1 MKIMKRKV
9 LSVIMAILMMSVI
22 ITPFTANATRTSI
35 EQVGAIK
42 EEGVTSDGWNYCIY
56 DDGTAGVIGYSGTS
70 TTATLPVS
78 IDNHNVKYY
87 VSLLLYSN
95 KYGTSGDKIEK
106 LIIPDSNTP
115 IAVDENITSVFRGS
129 LNLKEVQIGT
139 LFINIIP
146 NNCFDGCKKLSKV
159 TFSDKF
165 LEQAKAFGKTKFG
178 DECFANCSSLKT
190 FVIPEGIK
198 PDNLSRTAF
207 YNSNIENLIIY
218 GDTAIEGNA
227 YDIVTSVHYMKNV
240 VIFKNDVEVKIN
252 GGVDENL
259 NCTFYANKNS
269 KMEDYYNR
277 LMDYAKDEEINLNY
291 NFVDISTVNID
302 SMIEAWQNG
311 EEPTEP
317 TTTSTTVTTAT
328 TTSTSTTQ
336 PSSSIISTPDEP
348 VTESTTETSTTQPSS
363 TTETKPQ
370 VVKATG
376 ISLNTNKLALTRY
389 GTDVKAKLTA
399 TVTPNETTNKN
410 VKWTSSNNKI
420 ATVDENG
427 YVTAKGKGVARITAT
442 TTDGSNLSA
451 TCTVTVKQM
460 VTMIVNTMNINRGSK
475 NVNRKLPV
483 MVGNNATNK
492 TLNYRSGNSK
502 VVSVNAK
509 GQITAKKKGTA
520 TVSVKTT
527 DGTNIVV
534 YYRVTVKQLVTSV
547 KLNKKAISLKAK
559 GKAKQKTYT
568 LKATVT
574 KGANNKKVKWT
585 TSNKKVAV
593 VNSKGKV
600 TAKKK
605 GTCYIS
611 VTSTDGSRKSAK
623 CKVTVK

>member
-1 MKIMKRKV
+1 MKRKV

-35 EQVGAIK
+35 EQVKSPAVK
-42 EEGVTSDGWNYCIY
+42 TDTTSDGWNYTLY
-56 DDGTAGVIGYSGTS
+56 EDGEVYINGYMGSS
-70 TTATLPVS
+70 TTATLPNS
-78 IDNHNVKYY
+78 IDGHLVMG
-87 VSLLLYSN
+87 
-95 KYGTSGDKIEK
+95 YGEQMLSTTTDKKGMTGSKLEK
-106 LIIPDSNTP
+106 LIIEDGTSIPAD
-115 IAVDENITSVFRGS
+115 ANINYTFAWSE
-129 LNLKEVQIGT
+129 NLKEIQIGT
-139 LFINIIP
+139 KFIDIIP
-146 NNCFDGCKKLSKV
+146 NHFLDGCKKLSKV

-165 LEQAKAFGKTKFG
+165 LEQAKSKGTTKFG

-198 PDNLSRTAF
+198 SDNLSRTAF

-311 EEPTEP
+311 EKPTEP
-317 TTTSTTVTTAT
+317 TTTSTTTT

-336 PSSSIISTPDEP
+336 PSSSSISTPDEP

-376 ISLNTNKLALTRY
+376 ISLNTDKLALTRY
-389 GTDVKAKLTA
+389 GKDVKEKLTA
-399 TVTPNETTNKN
+399 TVTPDETTNKN
-410 VKWTSSNNKI
+410 VKWASSNNKV
-420 ATVDENG
+420 ATVDSNG
-427 YVTAKGKGVARITAT
+427 YVTAKGKGTVRITAT

-460 VTMIVNTMNINRGSK
+460 VTMIVNTMSINRGSK

-547 KLNKKAISLKAK
+547 KLNKKAIPLRVK

-568 LKATVT
+568 LKATVS
-574 KGANNKKVKWT
+574 KDANNKKVKWT

-593 VNSKGKV
+593 VTSKGKV

>member
-1 MKIMKRKV
+1 MKRKV

-35 EQVGAIK
+35 EQVKSPAVK
-42 EEGVTSDGWNYCIY
+42 TDTTSDGWNYTLY
-56 DDGTAGVIGYSGTS
+56 EDGEVYINGYMGSS
-70 TTATLPVS
+70 TTATLPNS
-78 IDNHNVKYY
+78 IDGHLVMG
-87 VSLLLYSN
+87 
-95 KYGTSGDKIEK
+95 YGEQMLSTTTDKKGMTGSKLEK
-106 LIIPDSNTP
+106 LIIEDGTSIPAD
-115 IAVDENITSVFRGS
+115 ANINYTFAWSE
-129 LNLKEVQIGT
+129 NLKEIQIGT
-139 LFINIIP
+139 KFIDIIP
-146 NNCFDGCKKLSKV
+146 NHFLDGCKKLSKV

-165 LEQAKAFGKTKFG
+165 LEQAKSKGTTKFG

-190 FVIPEGIK
+190 FVVPEGIK
-198 PDNLSRTAF
+198 SDNLSHTAF

-240 VIFKNDVEVKIN
+240 VVFKNDVEVKIN

-317 TTTSTTVTTAT
+317 TTTSTTVTTTT

-336 PSSSIISTPDEP
+336 PSSSSISTPDEP

-376 ISLNTNKLALTRY
+376 ISLNTNELALTRN
-389 GTDVKAKLTA
+389 GTDVKKKLTA
-399 TVTPNETTNKN
+399 TVTPDKTTNKN
-410 VKWTSSNNKI
+410 VKWTSSNKKI
-420 ATVDENG
+420 ATVDSNG
-427 YVTAKGKGVARITAT
+427 YVTAKGKGTVRITAT

-460 VTMIVNTMNINRGSK
+460 VTMIVNTMNINRGSN

-492 TLNYRSGNSK
+492 KLSYKSSNAS
-502 VVSVNAK
+502 VVSANAK

-527 DGTNIVV
+527 DGSNIVV

-547 KLNKKAISLKAK
+547 KINKKAISLKAK

-568 LKATVT
+568 LKATVP
-574 KGANNKKVKWT
+574 KSANNRKVKWT

>member
-1 MKIMKRKV
+1 MKRKV

-78 IDNHNVKYY
+78 IDNHNVKRYI
-87 VSLLLYSN
+87 SQLLNSSN
-95 KYGTSGDKIEK
+95 DYGTSGSIVEK
-106 LIIPDSNTP
+106 LIIPDSNSSIPT
-115 IAVDENITSVFRGS
+115 DSNIEYTFAWSE
-129 LNLKEVQIGT
+129 NLKEVQIGT
-139 LFINIIP
+139 KFINIIP
-146 NNCFDGCKKLSKV
+146 NHFLDGCKKLSKV

-198 PDNLSRTAF
+198 SDNLSRTAF

-336 PSSSIISTPDEP
+336 PSSSSISTPDEP
-348 VTESTTETSTTQPSS
+348 VTETTTVPPTS
-363 TTETKPQ
+363 TTETKPT
-370 VVKATG
+370 VVKASG

-389 GTDVKAKLTA
+389 GTDVKEKLTA

-427 YVTAKGKGVARITAT
+427 YVTAKGKGIARITAT

-574 KGANNKKVKWT
+574 KDANNKKVKWT

-600 TAKKK
+600 TAKRK

>member
-1 MKIMKRKV
+1 MKRKV

-35 EQVGAIK
+35 EQVK
-42 EEGVTSDGWNYCIY
+42 SPTVKTDTTSDGWNYTLY
-56 DDGTAGVIGYSGTS
+56 EDGEVYINGYMGSS
-70 TTATLPVS
+70 TIATLPNS
-78 IDNHNVKYY
+78 IDGHFVMG
-87 VSLLLYSN
+87 
-95 KYGTSGDKIEK
+95 YGEQMLSTTTDKKGMTGSKLEK
-106 LIIPDSNTP
+106 LIIEDGTAIPTD
-115 IAVDENITSVFRGS
+115 ANIEYTFAWSE
-129 LNLKEVQIGT
+129 NLKEVQIGT
-139 LFINIIP
+139 KFINIIP
-146 NNCFDGCKKLSKV
+146 NHFLDGCKKLSKV

-198 PDNLSRTAF
+198 SDNLSRTAF

-336 PSSSIISTPDEP
+336 PSSSSISTTDEP
-348 VTESTTETSTTQPSS
+348 VTETTTVPTS
-363 TTETKPQ
+363 TTETKPT
-370 VVKATG
+370 VVKASG

-389 GTDVKAKLTA
+389 GTDVKEKLTA

-427 YVTAKGKGVARITAT
+427 YVTAKSKGVARITAT

-492 TLNYRSGNSK
+492 TLSYKSSNPNA
-502 VVSVNAK
+502 VSVNAK
-509 GQITAKKKGTA
+509 GQI
-520 TVSVKTT
+520 
-527 DGTNIVV
+527 
-534 YYRVTVKQLVTSV
+534 
-547 KLNKKAISLKAK
+547 
-559 GKAKQKTYT
+559 
-568 LKATVT
+568 
-574 KGANNKKVKWT
+574 
-585 TSNKKVAV
+585 
-593 VNSKGKV
+593 

>member
-1 MKIMKRKV
+1 MKRKV

-35 EQVGAIK
+35 EQVGENITN
-42 EEGVTSDGWNYCIY
+42 VTSDGWEYTI
-56 DDGTAGVIGYSGTS
+56 DDTYNGISINKYVGND
-70 TTATLPVS
+70 TTVTLPVQINGKKVNAYS
-78 IDNHNVKYY
+78 
-87 VSLLLYSN
+87 SMLLSEGN
-95 KYGTSGDKIEK
+95 GMNIEK
-106 LIIPDSNTP
+106 LIIPDTNSP
-115 IAVDENITSVFRGS
+115 IASDENISYTLAWSES
-129 LNLKEVQIGT
+129 LKEVQIGT
-139 LFINIIP
+139 LFINKIP
-146 NNCFDGCKKLSKV
+146 SNCFLGCKKLSKV

-165 LEQAKAFGKTKFG
+165 LEQAKATGKTIFR
-178 DECFANCSSLKT
+178 DYCFAECSSLKT
-190 FVIPEGIK
+190 FVVPEGIK
-198 PDNLSRTAF
+198 EISKSAF
-207 YNSNIENLIIY
+207 DKTEIENIVL
-218 GDTAIEGNA
+218 GNNSDNCCIG
-227 YDIVTSVHYMKNV
+227 YCENLKNV
-240 VIFKNDVEVKIN
+240 VVYSMTNTVYGTSEKYKPANIYGYPNSVAEEDAKEYSIINDYE
-252 GGVDENL
+252 
-259 NCTFYANKNS
+259 C
-269 KMEDYYNR
+269 
-277 LMDYAKDEEINLNY
+277 

-336 PSSSIISTPDEP
+336 PSSSSISTPYEP

-376 ISLNTNKLALTRY
+376 ISLNTNELALTRY
-389 GTDVKAKLTA
+389 GKDVKDKLTA
-399 TVTPNETTNKN
+399 TVTPDKTTNKN
-410 VKWTSSNNKI
+410 VKWTSSNKKI
-420 ATVDENG
+420 ATVDKNG
-427 YVTAKGKGVARITAT
+427 YVTAKSKGVARITAT

-475 NVNRKLPV
+475 NVKRKLPV

-492 TLNYRSGNSK
+492 TLSYKSSNPNA
-502 VVSVNAK
+502 VSVNAK

-585 TSNKKVAV
+585 SSKSKIAT

>member
-1 MKIMKRKV
+1 MKRKV

-35 EQVGAIK
+35 EQVGENITN
-42 EEGVTSDGWNYCIY
+42 VTSDGWEYTI
-56 DDGTAGVIGYSGTS
+56 DDTYNGISINKYVGND
-70 TTATLPVS
+70 TTVTLPVQINGKKVNAYS
-78 IDNHNVKYY
+78 
-87 VSLLLYSN
+87 SMLLSEGN
-95 KYGTSGDKIEK
+95 GMNIEK
-106 LIIPDSNTP
+106 LIIPDTNSP
-115 IAVDENITSVFRGS
+115 IASDENISYTLAWSES
-129 LNLKEVQIGT
+129 LKEVQIGT
-139 LFINIIP
+139 LFINKIP
-146 NNCFDGCKKLSKV
+146 SNCFLGCKKLSKV

-165 LEQAKAFGKTKFG
+165 LEQAKVKQSTIFR
-178 DECFANCSSLKT
+178 DYCFAECSSLKT
-190 FVIPEGIK
+190 FVVPEGIK
-198 PDNLSRTAF
+198 DISGSAF
-207 YNSNIENLIIY
+207 QKSSIENFVFQTENTDCYL
-218 GDTAIEGNA
+218 
-227 YDIVTSVHYMKNV
+227 TSVVSDLKNV
-240 VIFKNDVEVKIN
+240 VLLKDTSSVSFANEQEVNYPIK
-252 GGVDENL
+252 
-259 NCTFYANKNS
+259 FYAS
-269 KMEDYYNR
+269 KTSKVENNIKVLKKWYPQEYGIE
-277 LMDYAKDEEINLNY
+277 YQPV
-291 NFVDISTVNID
+291 FVDLATVNID

-336 PSSSIISTPDEP
+336 PSSSSISTPDEP
-348 VTESTTETSTTQPSS
+348 VSKTTTEPSS
-363 TTETKPQ
+363 TTETKPT
-370 VVKATG
+370 VVKASG

-389 GTDVKAKLTA
+389 GTDVKEKLTA

-410 VKWTSSNNKI
+410 VKWTSNNNKI

-427 YVTAKGKGVARITAT
+427 YVTAKSKGVARITAT

-492 TLNYRSGNSK
+492 TLSYKSSNPNA
-502 VVSVNAK
+502 VSVNAK

-585 TSNKKVAV
+585 SSKSKIAT

-605 GTCYIS
+605 GTCYVIA
-611 VTSTDGSRKSAK
+611 TAKDGSKKSAK
-623 CKVTVK
+623 CKIVVK

>member
-1 MKIMKRKV
+1 MKRKV

-78 IDNHNVKYY
+78 IDNHNVKRYI
-87 VSLLLYSN
+87 SQLLNSSN
-95 KYGTSGDKIEK
+95 DYGTSGSIVEK
-106 LIIPDSNTP
+106 LIIPDSNSSIPT
-115 IAVDENITSVFRGS
+115 DSNIEYTFAWSE
-129 LNLKEVQIGT
+129 NLKEVQIGT
-139 LFINIIP
+139 KFINIIP

-190 FVIPEGIK
+190 FVVPEGIK
-198 PDNLSRTAF
+198 DISGSAF
-207 YNSNIENLIIY
+207 QKSSIENFVFQTENTDCSLTSIV
-218 GDTAIEGNA
+218 GDI
-227 YDIVTSVHYMKNV
+227 KNV
-240 VIFKNDVEVKIN
+240 VVTKNTSTVKFSNGQEKKCKIN
-252 GGVDENL
+252 
-259 NCTFYANKNS
+259 FYANKDS
-269 KMEDYYNR
+269 EMESYIKS
-277 LMDYAKDEEINLNY
+277 AKEWYKEEYGIEY
-291 NFVDISTVNID
+291 QPVFVDLATVNID

-336 PSSSIISTPDEP
+336 PSSSSISTPDEP
-348 VTESTTETSTTQPSS
+348 VTETTTVPPTS
-363 TTETKPQ
+363 TTETKPT
-370 VVKATG
+370 VVKASG
-376 ISLNTNKLALTRY
+376 ILLNTNKLALTRY
-389 GTDVKAKLTA
+389 GTDVKEKLTA

-410 VKWTSSNNKI
+410 VKWTSSNKKI
-420 ATVDENG
+420 ATVDKNG
-427 YVTAKGKGVARITAT
+427 YVTAKSKGVARITAT

>member
-1 MKIMKRKV
+1 MKRKV
-9 LSVIMAILMMSVI
+9 LCVIMAILMMSVI

-78 IDNHNVKYY
+78 IDNHNVKRYI
-87 VSLLLYSN
+87 SQLLNSSN
-95 KYGTSGDKIEK
+95 DYGTSGSIVEK
-106 LIIPDSNTP
+106 LIIPDSNSSIPTD
-115 IAVDENITSVFRGS
+115 ANIEYTFAWSE
-129 LNLKEVQIGT
+129 NLKEVQIGT
-139 LFINIIP
+139 KFINIIP
-146 NNCFDGCKKLSKV
+146 NHFLDGCKKLSKV

-336 PSSSIISTPDEP
+336 PSSSSISTPDEP
-348 VTESTTETSTTQPSS
+348 VTETTTVPTS
-363 TTETKPQ
+363 TTETKPT
-370 VVKATG
+370 VVKASG

-427 YVTAKGKGVARITAT
+427 YVTAKGKGIARITAT

-475 NVNRKLPV
+475 NVNRKLHV

>member
-1 MKIMKRKV
+1 MKRKV

-22 ITPFTANATRTSI
+22 IIPFTANATRTSI

-78 IDNHNVKYY
+78 IDNHNVKRYI
-87 VSLLLYSN
+87 SQLLNSSN
-95 KYGTSGDKIEK
+95 DYGTSGSIVEK
-106 LIIPDSNTP
+106 LIIPDSNSSIPTD
-115 IAVDENITSVFRGS
+115 ANIEYTFAWSE
-129 LNLKEVQIGT
+129 NLKEVQIGT
-139 LFINIIP
+139 KFINIIP
-146 NNCFDGCKKLSKV
+146 NHFLDGCKKLSKV

-336 PSSSIISTPDEP
+336 PSSSSISTPDEP
-348 VTESTTETSTTQPSS
+348 VTETTTVPTS
-363 TTETKPQ
+363 TTETKPT
-370 VVKATG
+370 VVKASG

-389 GTDVKAKLTA
+389 GTDVKEKLTA

-410 VKWTSSNNKI
+410 VKWNSSNNKI

-427 YVTAKGKGVARITAT
+427 YVTAKGKGIARITAT

-502 VVSVNAK
+502 VVSVNAR

-574 KGANNKKVKWT
+574 KGASNKKVKWT

>member
-1 MKIMKRKV
+1 MKRKV

-35 EQVGAIK
+35 EQVKSPAVK
-42 EEGVTSDGWNYCIY
+42 TDTTSDGWNYTLYENGEVYIN
-56 DDGTAGVIGYSGTS
+56 GYMGSS
-70 TTATLPVS
+70 TIATLPNS
-78 IDNHNVKYY
+78 IDGHFVMG
-87 VSLLLYSN
+87 
-95 KYGTSGDKIEK
+95 YGEQMLSTTTDKKGMTGSKLEK
-106 LIIPDSNTP
+106 LIIEDGTAIPTD
-115 IAVDENITSVFRGS
+115 ANINYTFAWSE
-129 LNLKEVQIGT
+129 NLKEVQIGT
-139 LFINIIP
+139 KFINIIP
-146 NNCFDGCKKLSKV
+146 NHFLDGCKKLSKV

-198 PDNLSRTAF
+198 SDNLSRTAF
-207 YNSNIENLIIY
+207 YNSNIENFIIY

-336 PSSSIISTPDEP
+336 PSSSSISTPDEP
-348 VTESTTETSTTQPSS
+348 VTETTTVPTS
-363 TTETKPQ
+363 TTETKPT
-370 VVKATG
+370 VVKASG

-389 GTDVKAKLTA
+389 GTDVKEKLTA
-399 TVTPNETTNKN
+399 TVTPNETTNKK

-420 ATVDENG
+420 ATVDKNG
-427 YVTAKGKGVARITAT
+427 YVTAKSKGVARITAT

>member
-1 MKIMKRKV
+1 MKRKV

-35 EQVGAIK
+35 EQVESPAVK
-42 EEGVTSDGWNYCIY
+42 TDTTSDGWNYTLY
-56 DDGTAGVIGYSGTS
+56 EDGEVYINGYMGSS
-70 TTATLPVS
+70 TTATLPNS
-78 IDNHNVKYY
+78 IDGHLVMG
-87 VSLLLYSN
+87 
-95 KYGTSGDKIEK
+95 YGEQMLSTTTDKKGMTGSKLEK
-106 LIIPDSNTP
+106 LIIEDG
-115 IAVDENITSVFRGS
+115 TSIPADANVNYTFAWS
-129 LNLKEVQIGT
+129 ENLKEIQIGT
-139 LFINIIP
+139 KFIDIIP
-146 NNCFDGCKKLSKV
+146 NHFLDGCKKLSKV

-165 LEQAKAFGKTKFG
+165 LKQVKSNGTTKFG

-198 PDNLSRTAF
+198 SDNLSRTAF

-311 EEPTEP
+311 EKPTEP

-336 PSSSIISTPDEP
+336 PSSSSISTPDEP
-348 VTESTTETSTTQPSS
+348 VTETTTQPTS

-376 ISLNTNKLALTRY
+376 ISLNTDKLALTRY
-389 GTDVKAKLTA
+389 GKDVKEKLTA
-399 TVTPNETTNKN
+399 TVTPDETTNKN
-410 VKWTSSNNKI
+410 VKWASSNNKV
-420 ATVDENG
+420 AAVDSNG
-427 YVTAKGKGVARITAT
+427 YVTAKGKGTVRITAT

-527 DGTNIVV
+527 DGSNIVV

-547 KLNKKAISLKAK
+547 KLNKKAIPLRAK

-568 LKATVT
+568 LKATVS
-574 KGANNKKVKWT
+574 KDANNKKVKWT

-623 CKVTVK
+623 CKITVK

>member
-1 MKIMKRKV
+1 MKRKV

-129 LNLKEVQIGT
+129 PNLKEVQIGT

-198 PDNLSRTAF
+198 SDNLSRTAF

-336 PSSSIISTPDEP
+336 PSSSSISTPDEP
-348 VTESTTETSTTQPSS
+348 VTETTTVPTS
-363 TTETKPQ
+363 TTETKPT
-370 VVKATG
+370 VVKASG

-389 GTDVKAKLTA
+389 GIDVKEKLTA
-399 TVTPNETTNKN
+399 TVTPNETTNKK

-427 YVTAKGKGVARITAT
+427 YVTAKGKGIARITAT

-520 TVSVKTT
+520 TVNVKTT

>member
-1 MKIMKRKV
+1 MKRKV
-9 LSVIMAILMMSVI
+9 LCVIMAILMMSVI

-78 IDNHNVKYY
+78 IDNHNVKLYI
-87 VSLLLYSN
+87 SQLLNSIN
-95 KYGTSGDKIEK
+95 DYGTSGSIVEK
-106 LIIPDSNTP
+106 LIIPDSNSSIPT
-115 IAVDENITSVFRGS
+115 DSNIEYIFAWSE
-129 LNLKEVQIGT
+129 NLKEVQIGT
-139 LFINIIP
+139 KFINIIP
-146 NNCFDGCKKLSKV
+146 NHFLDGCKKLSKV

-190 FVIPEGIK
+190 FVVPEGIK
-198 PDNLSRTAF
+198 DISGSAF
-207 YNSNIENLIIY
+207 QKSSIENFVFQTDGVDCSLTSIV
-218 GDTAIEGNA
+218 GDI
-227 YDIVTSVHYMKNV
+227 KNV
-240 VIFKNDVEVKIN
+240 VVTKNTSTVKFSNGQEKKCKIN
-252 GGVDENL
+252 
-259 NCTFYANKNS
+259 FYANKDS
-269 KMEDYYNR
+269 EMESYIKS
-277 LMDYAKDEEINLNY
+277 AKEWYKEEYDIEY
-291 NFVDISTVNID
+291 QPVFVDLATVNID

-336 PSSSIISTPDEP
+336 PSSSSISTPDEP
-348 VTESTTETSTTQPSS
+348 VTETTTVPTS
-363 TTETKPQ
+363 TTETKPT
-370 VVKATG
+370 VVKASG

-389 GTDVKAKLTA
+389 GTDVKEKLTA

-427 YVTAKGKGVARITAT
+427 YVTAKGKGIARITAT

>member
-1 MKIMKRKV
+1 MRIMKRKV

-78 IDNHNVKYY
+78 IDNHNVKRYI
-87 VSLLLYSN
+87 SQLLNSSN
-95 KYGTSGDKIEK
+95 DYGTSGSIVEK
-106 LIIPDSNTP
+106 LIIPDSNSSIPT
-115 IAVDENITSVFRGS
+115 DSNIEYTFAWSE
-129 LNLKEVQIGT
+129 NLKEVQIGT
-139 LFINIIP
+139 KFINIIP
-146 NNCFDGCKKLSKV
+146 NHFLDGCKKLSKV

-198 PDNLSRTAF
+198 SDNLSRTAF

-277 LMDYAKDEEINLNY
+277 LMGYAKDEEINLNY

-336 PSSSIISTPDEP
+336 PSSSSISTTDEP
-348 VTESTTETSTTQPSS
+348 VTETTTVPTS
-363 TTETKPQ
+363 TTETKPT
-370 VVKATG
+370 VVKASG

-389 GTDVKAKLTA
+389 GTDVKEKLTA

-427 YVTAKGKGVARITAT
+427 YVTAKGKGIARITAT

-611 VTSTDGSRKSAK
+611 VTSTDGSRKTAK
-623 CKVTVK
+623 CKVIVK

>member
-1 MKIMKRKV
+1 
-9 LSVIMAILMMSVI
+9 
-22 ITPFTANATRTSI
+22 
-35 EQVGAIK
+35 
-42 EEGVTSDGWNYCIY
+42 
-56 DDGTAGVIGYSGTS
+56 
-70 TTATLPVS
+70 
-78 IDNHNVKYY
+78 
-87 VSLLLYSN
+87 
-95 KYGTSGDKIEK
+95 
-106 LIIPDSNTP
+106 
-115 IAVDENITSVFRGS
+115 
-129 LNLKEVQIGT
+129 
-139 LFINIIP
+139 
-146 NNCFDGCKKLSKV
+146 
-159 TFSDKF
+159 
-165 LEQAKAFGKTKFG
+165 
-178 DECFANCSSLKT
+178 
-190 FVIPEGIK
+190 
-198 PDNLSRTAF
+198 
-207 YNSNIENLIIY
+207 
-218 GDTAIEGNA
+218 
-227 YDIVTSVHYMKNV
+227 
-240 VIFKNDVEVKIN
+240 
-252 GGVDENL
+252 
-259 NCTFYANKNS
+259 
-269 KMEDYYNR
+269 
-277 LMDYAKDEEINLNY
+277 
-291 NFVDISTVNID
+291 
-302 SMIEAWQNG
+302 MIEAWQNG

-336 PSSSIISTPDEP
+336 PSSSSISTPDEP
-348 VTESTTETSTTQPSS
+348 VTETTTVPTS
-363 TTETKPQ
+363 TTETKPT
-370 VVKATG
+370 VVKASG

-389 GTDVKAKLTA
+389 GTDVKENITA

-410 VKWTSSNNKI
+410 VKWTSNNKKI
-420 ATVDENG
+420 ATVDKNG
-427 YVTAKGKGVARITAT
+427 YVTAKSKGVARITAT

-460 VTMIVNTMNINRGSK
+460 VTMIVNTMNITRGNNDVK
-475 NVNRKLPV
+475 RKLPV

>member
-1 MKIMKRKV
+1 MKRKV

-78 IDNHNVKYY
+78 IDNHNVQCYI
-87 VSLLLYSN
+87 SLLLNSSN
-95 KYGTSGDKIEK
+95 DYGTSGSIVEK
-106 LIIPDSNTP
+106 LIIPDSNSSIPTDAN
-115 IAVDENITSVFRGS
+115 IAYTFAWSE
-129 LNLKEVQIGT
+129 NLKEVQIGT
-139 LFINIIP
+139 KFINIIP
-146 NNCFDGCKKLSKV
+146 NHFLDGCKKLSKV

-190 FVIPEGIK
+190 FLIPEGIK

-227 YDIVTSVHYMKNV
+227 YGIVTSVHYMKNV

-336 PSSSIISTPDEP
+336 PSSSSISTPDEP
-348 VTESTTETSTTQPSS
+348 VTETTTVPTS
-363 TTETKPQ
+363 TTETKPT
-370 VVKATG
+370 VVKASG

-389 GTDVKAKLTA
+389 GTDVKEKLTA

-427 YVTAKGKGVARITAT
+427 YVTAKGKGIARITAT

-502 VVSVNAK
+502 VVSVNAR

>member
-1 MKIMKRKV
+1 MKRKV

-35 EQVGAIK
+35 EQVKSPAVK
-42 EEGVTSDGWNYCIY
+42 TDTTSDGWNYTLY
-56 DDGTAGVIGYSGTS
+56 EDGEVYINGYMGSS
-70 TTATLPVS
+70 TIATLPNS
-78 IDNHNVKYY
+78 IDGHFVMG
-87 VSLLLYSN
+87 
-95 KYGTSGDKIEK
+95 YGEQMLSTTTDKKGMTGSKLEK
-106 LIIPDSNTP
+106 LIIEDGTAIPTD
-115 IAVDENITSVFRGS
+115 ANINYTFAWSE
-129 LNLKEVQIGT
+129 NLKEVQIGT
-139 LFINIIP
+139 KFINIIP
-146 NNCFDGCKKLSKV
+146 NHFLDGCKKLSKV

-190 FVIPEGIK
+190 FVVPEGIK
-198 PDNLSRTAF
+198 SDNLSRTAF

-291 NFVDISTVNID
+291 TFVDISTVNID
-302 SMIEAWQNG
+302 SLIEAWQNG

-336 PSSSIISTPDEP
+336 PSSSSISTPDEP
-348 VTESTTETSTTQPSS
+348 VTETTTVPTS
-363 TTETKPQ
+363 TTETKPT
-370 VVKATG
+370 VVKASG

-389 GTDVKAKLTA
+389 GTDVKEKLTA
-399 TVTPNETTNKN
+399 TVTPDETTNKN
-410 VKWTSSNNKI
+410 VKWTSNNKKI
-420 ATVDENG
+420 ATVDKNG
-427 YVTAKGKGVARITAT
+427 YVTAKGKGIARITAT

-492 TLNYRSGNSK
+492 TLSYKSSNPNA
-502 VVSVNAK
+502 VSVNAK

>member
-1 MKIMKRKV
+1 MKRKV

-35 EQVGAIK
+35 EQVKSPAVK
-42 EEGVTSDGWNYCIY
+42 TDTTSDGWNYTLY
-56 DDGTAGVIGYSGTS
+56 EDGEVYINGYMGSS
-70 TTATLPVS
+70 TIATLPNS
-78 IDNHNVKYY
+78 IDGHFVMG
-87 VSLLLYSN
+87 
-95 KYGTSGDKIEK
+95 YGEQMLSTTTDKKGMTGSKLEK
-106 LIIPDSNTP
+106 LIIEDGTAIPTD
-115 IAVDENITSVFRGS
+115 ANIEYTFAWSE
-129 LNLKEVQIGT
+129 NLKEVQIGT
-139 LFINIIP
+139 KFINIIP

-198 PDNLSRTAF
+198 SDNLSRTAF
-207 YNSNIENLIIY
+207 YNSNIENFIIY

-336 PSSSIISTPDEP
+336 PSSSSISTPDEP
-348 VTESTTETSTTQPSS
+348 VTETTTVPTS
-363 TTETKPQ
+363 TTETKPT
-370 VVKATG
+370 VVKASG

-389 GTDVKAKLTA
+389 GTDVKEKLTA
-399 TVTPNETTNKN
+399 TVTPNETTNKK

-420 ATVDENG
+420 ATVDKNG
-427 YVTAKGKGVARITAT
+427 YVTAKSKGVARITAT

>member
-1 MKIMKRKV
+1 MKRKV

-78 IDNHNVKYY
+78 IDNHNVKRYI
-87 VSLLLYSN
+87 SQLLNSSN
-95 KYGTSGDKIEK
+95 DYGTSGSIVEK
-106 LIIPDSNTP
+106 LIIPDSNSSIPT
-115 IAVDENITSVFRGS
+115 DSNIEYTFAWSE
-129 LNLKEVQIGT
+129 NLKEVQIGT
-139 LFINIIP
+139 KFINIIP
-146 NNCFDGCKKLSKV
+146 NHFLDGCKKLSKV

-198 PDNLSRTAF
+198 SDNLSRTAF

-291 NFVDISTVNID
+291 TFVDISTVNID

-336 PSSSIISTPDEP
+336 PSSSSISTPDEP
-348 VTESTTETSTTQPSS
+348 VTETTTVPPTS
-363 TTETKPQ
+363 TTETKPTI
-370 VVKATG
+370 VKASG

-389 GTDVKAKLTA
+389 GTDVKEKLTA

-427 YVTAKGKGVARITAT
+427 YVTAKGKGIARITAT

>member
-1 MKIMKRKV
+1 MKRKV

-35 EQVGAIK
+35 EQVK
-42 EEGVTSDGWNYCIY
+42 SPTVKTDTTSDGWNYTLY
-56 DDGTAGVIGYSGTS
+56 EDGEVYINGYMGSS
-70 TTATLPVS
+70 TIATLPNS
-78 IDNHNVKYY
+78 IDGHFVMG
-87 VSLLLYSN
+87 
-95 KYGTSGDKIEK
+95 YGEQMLSTTTDKKGMTGSKLEK
-106 LIIPDSNTP
+106 LIIEDGTAIPTD
-115 IAVDENITSVFRGS
+115 ANIEYTFAWSE
-129 LNLKEVQIGT
+129 NLKEVQIGT
-139 LFINIIP
+139 KFINIIP
-146 NNCFDGCKKLSKV
+146 NHFLDGCKKLSKV

-198 PDNLSRTAF
+198 SDNLSRTAF

-336 PSSSIISTPDEP
+336 PSSSSISTPDEP

-389 GTDVKAKLTA
+389 GTDVKEKLTA

-427 YVTAKGKGVARITAT
+427 YVTAKSKGVARITAT

-492 TLNYRSGNSK
+492 TLSYKSSNPNA
-502 VVSVNAK
+502 VSVNAK
-509 GQITAKKKGTA
+509 GQI
-520 TVSVKTT
+520 
-527 DGTNIVV
+527 
-534 YYRVTVKQLVTSV
+534 
-547 KLNKKAISLKAK
+547 
-559 GKAKQKTYT
+559 
-568 LKATVT
+568 
-574 KGANNKKVKWT
+574 
-585 TSNKKVAV
+585 
-593 VNSKGKV
+593 

>member
-1 MKIMKRKV
+1 MKRKV

-35 EQVGAIK
+35 EQVG
-42 EEGVTSDGWNYCIY
+42 ENVTNVTSDGWEYTI
-56 DDGTAGVIGYSGTS
+56 DDTYNGISINKYVGND
-70 TTATLPVS
+70 TTVTLPVQINGKKVDAYS
-78 IDNHNVKYY
+78 
-87 VSLLLYSN
+87 SMLLSEGN
-95 KYGTSGDKIEK
+95 GKNIEK
-106 LIIPDSNTP
+106 LIIPDTNSP
-115 IAVDENITSVFRGS
+115 IASDENISYTLAWSES
-129 LNLKEVQIGT
+129 LKEVQIGT
-139 LFINIIP
+139 LFINKIP
-146 NNCFDGCKKLSKV
+146 SNCFLGCKKLSKV

-165 LEQAKAFGKTKFG
+165 LEQAKVKQSTIFR
-178 DECFANCSSLKT
+178 DYCFANCSSLKT

-198 PDNLSRTAF
+198 DISGSAF
-207 YNSNIENLIIY
+207 QKSSIENFVFQTENTDCYL
-218 GDTAIEGNA
+218 
-227 YDIVTSVHYMKNV
+227 TSVVSDLKNV
-240 VIFKNDVEVKIN
+240 VLLKDTSSVSFANEQEVNYPIK
-252 GGVDENL
+252 
-259 NCTFYANKNS
+259 FYAS
-269 KMEDYYNR
+269 KTSKVENNIKVLKEWYPQEYGIE
-277 LMDYAKDEEINLNY
+277 YQPV
-291 NFVDISTVNID
+291 FVDLATVNID

-336 PSSSIISTPDEP
+336 PSSSSISTPDEP
-348 VTESTTETSTTQPSS
+348 VTETTTVPPTS
-363 TTETKPQ
+363 TTETKPT
-370 VVKATG
+370 VVKASG
-376 ISLNTNKLALTRY
+376 ISLNTNELALTRY
-389 GTDVKAKLTA
+389 GTDVKKKLTA

-427 YVTAKGKGVARITAT
+427 YVTAKGKGIARITAT

>member
-1 MKIMKRKV
+1 MKRKV

-78 IDNHNVKYY
+78 IDNHNVKRYI
-87 VSLLLYSN
+87 SQLLNSSN
-95 KYGTSGDKIEK
+95 DYGTSGSIVEK
-106 LIIPDSNTP
+106 LIIPDSNSSIPT
-115 IAVDENITSVFRGS
+115 DSNIEYTFAWSE
-129 LNLKEVQIGT
+129 NLKEVQIGT
-139 LFINIIP
+139 KFINIIP
-146 NNCFDGCKKLSKV
+146 NHFLDGCKKLSKV

-198 PDNLSRTAF
+198 SDNLSRTAF

-291 NFVDISTVNID
+291 TFVDISTVNID

-336 PSSSIISTPDEP
+336 PSSSSISTPDEP
-348 VTESTTETSTTQPSS
+348 VTETTTVPPTS
-363 TTETKPQ
+363 TTETKPT
-370 VVKATG
+370 VVKASG

-389 GTDVKAKLTA
+389 GTDVKEKLTA

-427 YVTAKGKGVARITAT
+427 YVTAKGKGIARITAT

>member
-1 MKIMKRKV
+1 MKRKV

-35 EQVGAIK
+35 EQVG
-42 EEGVTSDGWNYCIY
+42 ENVTNVTSDGWEYTI
-56 DDGTAGVIGYSGTS
+56 DDTYNGISINKYVGND
-70 TTATLPVS
+70 TTVTLPVQINGKKVDAYS
-78 IDNHNVKYY
+78 
-87 VSLLLYSN
+87 SMLLSEGN
-95 KYGTSGDKIEK
+95 GMNIEK
-106 LIIPDSNTP
+106 LIIPDTNSP
-115 IAVDENITSVFRGS
+115 IARDENISYTLAWSES
-129 LNLKEVQIGT
+129 LKEVQIGT
-139 LFINIIP
+139 LFINKIP
-146 NNCFDGCKKLSKV
+146 SNCFLGCKKLSKV

-165 LEQAKAFGKTKFG
+165 LEQAKVKQSTIFR
-178 DECFANCSSLKT
+178 DYCFAECSSLKT
-190 FVIPEGIK
+190 FVVPEGIK
-198 PDNLSRTAF
+198 EISKSAF
-207 YNSNIENLIIY
+207 DKTEIENIVL
-218 GDTAIEGNA
+218 GNNSDNCCIG
-227 YDIVTSVHYMKNV
+227 YCENLKNV
-240 VIFKNDVEVKIN
+240 VVYSMTNTVYGTSEKYKPANIYGYPNSVAEEDAKEYSIINDYE
-252 GGVDENL
+252 
-259 NCTFYANKNS
+259 C
-269 KMEDYYNR
+269 
-277 LMDYAKDEEINLNY
+277 

-336 PSSSIISTPDEP
+336 PSSSSISTPDEP
-348 VTESTTETSTTQPSS
+348 VTETTTVPPTS
-363 TTETKPQ
+363 TTETKPT
-370 VVKATG
+370 VVKASG

-389 GTDVKAKLTA
+389 GTDVKEKLTA

-427 YVTAKGKGVARITAT
+427 YVTAKGKGIARITAT

-574 KGANNKKVKWT
+574 KDANNKKVKWT

-600 TAKKK
+600 TAKRK

>member
-1 MKIMKRKV
+1 MKRKV

-56 DDGTAGVIGYSGTS
+56 DDDTAGVIGYSGTS

-78 IDNHNVKYY
+78 IDNHNVKRYI
-87 VSLLLYSN
+87 SQLLNSSN
-95 KYGTSGDKIEK
+95 DYGTSGSIVEK
-106 LIIPDSNTP
+106 LIIPDSNSSIP
-115 IAVDENITSVFRGS
+115 NDANIEYTFAWSE
-129 LNLKEVQIGT
+129 NLKEVQIGT
-139 LFINIIP
+139 KFINIIP

-165 LEQAKAFGKTKFG
+165 LEQAKVKQSTIFR
-178 DECFANCSSLKT
+178 DYCFAECSSLKT
-190 FVIPEGIK
+190 FVVPEGIK
-198 PDNLSRTAF
+198 DISGSAF
-207 YNSNIENLIIY
+207 QKSSIENFVFQTENTDCYL
-218 GDTAIEGNA
+218 
-227 YDIVTSVHYMKNV
+227 TSVVSDLKNV
-240 VIFKNDVEVKIN
+240 VLLKDTSSVSFANEQEVNYPIK
-252 GGVDENL
+252 
-259 NCTFYANKNS
+259 FYAS
-269 KMEDYYNR
+269 KTSKVENNIKVLKEWYPQEYGIE
-277 LMDYAKDEEINLNY
+277 YQPV
-291 NFVDISTVNID
+291 FVDLATVNID

-317 TTTSTTVTTAT
+317 TTTSTTVTTTT

-336 PSSSIISTPDEP
+336 PSSSSISTPDEP
-348 VTESTTETSTTQPSS
+348 VTETTTVPTS

-376 ISLNTNKLALTRY
+376 ISLNTDKLALTRY
-389 GTDVKAKLTA
+389 GKDVKEKLTA
-399 TVTPNETTNKN
+399 TVTPDETTNKN
-410 VKWTSSNNKI
+410 VKWTSSNNKV
-420 ATVDENG
+420 ATVDSNG
-427 YVTAKGKGVARITAT
+427 YVTAKGKGTVRITAT

-534 YYRVTVKQLVTSV
+534 YYRVTVKQFVTSV
-547 KLNKKAISLKAK
+547 KLNKKAISLKVK

-574 KGANNKKVKWT
+574 KDANNKKVKWT

>member
-1 MKIMKRKV
+1 MRIMKRKV

-78 IDNHNVKYY
+78 IDNHNVKRYI
-87 VSLLLYSN
+87 SQLLNSSN
-95 KYGTSGDKIEK
+95 DYGTSGSIVEK
-106 LIIPDSNTP
+106 LIIPDSNSSIPTD
-115 IAVDENITSVFRGS
+115 ANIEYTFAWSE
-129 LNLKEVQIGT
+129 NLKEVQIGT
-139 LFINIIP
+139 KFINIIP
-146 NNCFDGCKKLSKV
+146 NHFLDGCKKLSKV

-190 FVIPEGIK
+190 FVVPEGIK
-198 PDNLSRTAF
+198 NISGSAF
-207 YNSNIENLIIY
+207 QKSSIENFVFQTENTDCYL
-218 GDTAIEGNA
+218 
-227 YDIVTSVHYMKNV
+227 TSVVSDLKNV
-240 VIFKNDVEVKIN
+240 VLLKDTSSVSFANEQEVNYPIK
-252 GGVDENL
+252 
-259 NCTFYANKNS
+259 FYAS
-269 KMEDYYNR
+269 KTSKVENNIKVLKEWYPQEYGIE
-277 LMDYAKDEEINLNY
+277 YQPV
-291 NFVDISTVNID
+291 FVDLATVNID

-336 PSSSIISTPDEP
+336 PSSSSISTPDEP
-348 VTESTTETSTTQPSS
+348 VTETTTVPTS
-363 TTETKPQ
+363 TTETKPT
-370 VVKATG
+370 VVKASG

-389 GTDVKAKLTA
+389 GTDVKEKLTA

-427 YVTAKGKGVARITAT
+427 YVTAKGKGIARITAT

-492 TLNYRSGNSK
+492 TLSYKSSNPNA
-502 VVSVNAK
+502 VSVNAK

>member
-1 MKIMKRKV
+1 MKRKV

-35 EQVGAIK
+35 EQVG
-42 EEGVTSDGWNYCIY
+42 ENVTNVTSDGWEYTI
-56 DDGTAGVIGYSGTS
+56 DDTYNGISINKYVGND
-70 TTATLPVS
+70 TTVTLPVQINGKKVDAYGS
-78 IDNHNVKYY
+78 M
-87 VSLLLYSN
+87 LLSEGN
-95 KYGTSGDKIEK
+95 GKNIEK
-106 LIIPDSNTP
+106 LIIPDTNSP
-115 IAVDENITSVFRGS
+115 IASDENISYTLAWSES
-129 LNLKEVQIGT
+129 LKEVQIGT
-139 LFINIIP
+139 LFINKIP
-146 NNCFDGCKKLSKV
+146 SNCFLGCKKLSKV

-165 LEQAKAFGKTKFG
+165 LEQAKATGKTIFR
-178 DECFANCSSLKT
+178 DYCFANCSSLKT
-190 FVIPEGIK
+190 FVVPEGIK
-198 PDNLSRTAF
+198 EISKSAF
-207 YNSNIENLIIY
+207 DKTEIENIVL
-218 GDTAIEGNA
+218 GNNSDNCCIG
-227 YDIVTSVHYMKNV
+227 YCENLKNV
-240 VIFKNDVEVKIN
+240 VVYSMTNTVYGTSEKYKPANIYGYPNSVAEEDAKEYSIINDYE
-252 GGVDENL
+252 
-259 NCTFYANKNS
+259 C
-269 KMEDYYNR
+269 
-277 LMDYAKDEEINLNY
+277 

-317 TTTSTTVTTAT
+317 TTTSTTTT

-336 PSSSIISTPDEP
+336 PSSSSISTPDEP

-370 VVKATG
+370 VVKATS
-376 ISLNTNKLALTRY
+376 ISLNTDKLALTRY
-389 GTDVKAKLTA
+389 GKDVKEKLTA
-399 TVTPNETTNKN
+399 TVTPDETTNKN
-410 VKWTSSNNKI
+410 VKWASSNNKV
-420 ATVDENG
+420 ATVDSNG
-427 YVTAKGKGVARITAT
+427 YVTAKGKGTVRITAT

-547 KLNKKAISLKAK
+547 KLNKKAISLKTK

-568 LKATVT
+568 LKATVS
-574 KGANNKKVKWT
+574 KDANNKKVKWT

>member
-1 MKIMKRKV
+1 MKRKV

-35 EQVGAIK
+35 EQVKSPAVK
-42 EEGVTSDGWNYCIY
+42 TDTTSDGWNYTLYENGEVYIN
-56 DDGTAGVIGYSGTS
+56 GYMGSS
-70 TTATLPVS
+70 TIATLPNS
-78 IDNHNVKYY
+78 IDGHFVMG
-87 VSLLLYSN
+87 
-95 KYGTSGDKIEK
+95 YGEQMLSTTTDKKGMTGSKLEK
-106 LIIPDSNTP
+106 LIIEDGTAIPTD
-115 IAVDENITSVFRGS
+115 ANINYTFAWSE
-129 LNLKEVQIGT
+129 NLKEVQIGT
-139 LFINIIP
+139 KFINIIP
-146 NNCFDGCKKLSKV
+146 NHFLDGCKKLSKV

-198 PDNLSRTAF
+198 SDNLSRTAF

-277 LMDYAKDEEINLNY
+277 LMGYAKDEEINLNY

-336 PSSSIISTPDEP
+336 PSSSSISTTDEP
-348 VTESTTETSTTQPSS
+348 VTETTTVPTS
-363 TTETKPQ
+363 TTETKPT
-370 VVKATG
+370 VVKASG

-389 GTDVKAKLTA
+389 GTDVKEKLTA

-427 YVTAKGKGVARITAT
+427 YVTAKGKGIARITAT

-611 VTSTDGSRKSAK
+611 VTSTDGSRKTAK
-623 CKVTVK
+623 CKVIVK

>member
-1 MKIMKRKV
+1 MKRKV

-78 IDNHNVKYY
+78 IDNHNVKRYI
-87 VSLLLYSN
+87 SQLLNSSN
-95 KYGTSGDKIEK
+95 DYGTSGSIVEK
-106 LIIPDSNTP
+106 LIIPDSNSSIPT
-115 IAVDENITSVFRGS
+115 DSNIEYTFAWSE
-129 LNLKEVQIGT
+129 NLKEVQIGT
-139 LFINIIP
+139 KFINIIP
-146 NNCFDGCKKLSKV
+146 NHFLDGCKKLSKV

-190 FVIPEGIK
+190 FVVPEGIK
-198 PDNLSRTAF
+198 DISGSAF
-207 YNSNIENLIIY
+207 QKSSIENFVFQTENTDCYL
-218 GDTAIEGNA
+218 
-227 YDIVTSVHYMKNV
+227 TSVVSDLKNV
-240 VIFKNDVEVKIN
+240 VLLKDTSSVSFANEQEVNYPIK
-252 GGVDENL
+252 
-259 NCTFYANKNS
+259 FYAS
-269 KMEDYYNR
+269 KTSKVENNIKVLKEWYPQEYGIE
-277 LMDYAKDEEINLNY
+277 YQPV
-291 NFVDISTVNID
+291 FVDLATVNID

-336 PSSSIISTPDEP
+336 PSSSSISTPDEP
-348 VTESTTETSTTQPSS
+348 VTETTTVPPTS
-363 TTETKPQ
+363 TTETKPT
-370 VVKATG
+370 VVKASG

-389 GTDVKAKLTA
+389 GTDVKEKLTA

-427 YVTAKGKGVARITAT
+427 YVTAKGKGIARITAT

-574 KGANNKKVKWT
+574 KDANNKKVKWT

-600 TAKKK
+600 TAKRK

>member
-1 MKIMKRKV
+1 MKRKV

-78 IDNHNVKYY
+78 IDNHNVKRYI
-87 VSLLLYSN
+87 SQLLNSSN
-95 KYGTSGDKIEK
+95 DYGTSGSIVEK
-106 LIIPDSNTP
+106 LIIPDSNSSIPT
-115 IAVDENITSVFRGS
+115 DSNIEYTFAWSE
-129 LNLKEVQIGT
+129 NLKEVQIGT
-139 LFINIIP
+139 KFINIIP
-146 NNCFDGCKKLSKV
+146 NHFLDGCKKLSKV

-198 PDNLSRTAF
+198 SDNLSRTAF

-328 TTSTSTTQ
+328 TTSTYTTQ
-336 PSSSIISTPDEP
+336 PSSSSISTPDEP
-348 VTESTTETSTTQPSS
+348 VTETTTVPTS
-363 TTETKPQ
+363 TTETKPT
-370 VVKATG
+370 VVKASG

-389 GTDVKAKLTA
+389 GTDVKEKLTA

-427 YVTAKGKGVARITAT
+427 YVTAKGKGIARITAT

>member
-1 MKIMKRKV
+1 MKRKV

-35 EQVGAIK
+35 EQVESPAVK
-42 EEGVTSDGWNYCIY
+42 TDTTSDGWNYTLY
-56 DDGTAGVIGYSGTS
+56 EDGEVYINGYMGSS
-70 TTATLPVS
+70 TTATLPNS
-78 IDNHNVKYY
+78 IDGHLVMG
-87 VSLLLYSN
+87 
-95 KYGTSGDKIEK
+95 YGEQMLSTTTDKKGMTGSKLEK
-106 LIIPDSNTP
+106 LIIEDGTSIPAD
-115 IAVDENITSVFRGS
+115 ANINYTFAWSE
-129 LNLKEVQIGT
+129 NLKEIQIGT
-139 LFINIIP
+139 KFIDIIP
-146 NNCFDGCKKLSKV
+146 NHFLDGCKKLSKV

-165 LEQAKAFGKTKFG
+165 LKQAKSNGTTKFG

-190 FVIPEGIK
+190 FVVPEGIK
-198 PDNLSRTAF
+198 DISGSAF
-207 YNSNIENLIIY
+207 QKSSIENFVFQTENTDCYL
-218 GDTAIEGNA
+218 
-227 YDIVTSVHYMKNV
+227 TSVVSDLKNV
-240 VIFKNDVEVKIN
+240 VLLKDTSSVSFANEQEVNYPIK
-252 GGVDENL
+252 
-259 NCTFYANKNS
+259 FYAS
-269 KMEDYYNR
+269 KTSKVENNIKVLKEWYPQEYGIE
-277 LMDYAKDEEINLNY
+277 YQPV
-291 NFVDISTVNID
+291 FVDLATVNID

-311 EEPTEP
+311 EKPTEP
-317 TTTSTTVTTAT
+317 TTTSTTTT

-336 PSSSIISTPDEP
+336 PSSSSISTPDEP
-348 VTESTTETSTTQPSS
+348 VTETTTQPTS

-376 ISLNTNKLALTRY
+376 ISLNTDKLALTRY
-389 GTDVKAKLTA
+389 GKDVKEKLTA
-399 TVTPNETTNKN
+399 TVTPDETTNKN
-410 VKWTSSNNKI
+410 VKWASSNNKV
-420 ATVDENG
+420 AAVDSNG
-427 YVTAKGKGVARITAT
+427 YVTAKGKGTVRITAT

-527 DGTNIVV
+527 DGSNIVV

-547 KLNKKAISLKAK
+547 KLNKKAIPLRAK

-568 LKATVT
+568 LKATVS
-574 KGANNKKVKWT
+574 KDANNKKVKWT